1 MKVPGCPLCGETGG
15 VPIFSG
21 PDFRVVRAAE
31 PGMPAFYRLVW
42 TDHVREFSDLD
53 SQDRH
58 RCIDAVT
65 EIEQALRHHLEPVKV
80 NLATLGNAV
89 PHLHWHIV
97 ARFPWDSHFPARPG
111 RPQYAMW
118 RPACRT
124 ASKAVARHWKPT
136 SPPAWQP
143 CPEITRQREFRTLGR
158 GPQGPRR

>member
-1 MKVPGCPLCGETGG
+1 MKVPGCPLCDETGG

-89 PHLHWHIV
+89 PHLHWHVV
-97 ARFPWDSHFPARPG
+97 ARFPWDSHFPGAPWAAAMRDVAPGLSARIESRRAALETDIAARLAALPG
-111 RPQYAMW
+111 N
-118 RPACRT
+118 RT
-124 ASKAVARHWKPT
+124 AA
-136 SPPAWQP
+136 
-143 CPEITRQREFRTLGR
+143 
-158 GPQGPRR
+158 